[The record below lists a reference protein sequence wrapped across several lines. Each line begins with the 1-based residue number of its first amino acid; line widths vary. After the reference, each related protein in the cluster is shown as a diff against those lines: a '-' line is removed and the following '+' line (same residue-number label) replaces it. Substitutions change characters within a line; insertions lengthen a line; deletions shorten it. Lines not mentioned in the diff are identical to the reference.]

1 MRGPRSR
8 ADERQIMPTRPDRLA
23 QVAGFNIDRVAAA
36 AGDDPEVLRLENL
49 DTDLA
54 PPPEAVEATLEA
66 VRDPSANSYLPFTGR
81 PDLRSAVADRVGAR
95 SGVAYDGD
103 SEVVI
108 TASDGDGLL
117 DALIAV
123 TDAGDE
129 VIVTDPTYAGIV
141 NRVRLA
147 DAVPRMVPMRAVDG
161 AWRLDLEALAASVRP
176 TTRAIML
183 QNPSFPSGYVLTEA
197 EWRAVCALC
206 VDHDLWLIYWA
217 WMEGIVYDGGA
228 VIHPASYPGMSERT
242 ITVGSVSM
250 EQRMIGWRIGW
261 IVAPAGVMSDLSV
274 VHIYNGIV
282 AGGIAQ
288 AGALAALT
296 AADDGL
302 AASVE
307 EWQRRRDTIGL
318 QLPGLPMIPAAGG
331 WSQLVDARALGV
343 EPAALS
349 QALLGRRVAATPM
362 TGWGGPIADRHVRLV
377 FSREP
382 VPRLELLGRRF
393 ELALHDA
400 GATPWTAPTAP

>member
-1 MRGPRSR
+1 
-8 ADERQIMPTRPDRLA
+8 MPTRPDRLA
-23 QVAGFNIDRVAAA
+23 RVAGFSIDRVAAA

-54 PPPEAVEATLEA
+54 PPREAVEATIAA
-66 VRDPSANSYLPFTGR
+66 VGNPSANSYLPFTGR
-81 PDLRSAVADRVGAR
+81 LDLRRAVAARVGAR
-95 SGVAYDGD
+95 SGVPYDAD

-117 DALIAV
+117 DALLAV

-129 VIVTDPTYAGIV
+129 VVVTDPTYAGIV

-147 DAVPRMVPMRAVDG
+147 DAIPRAVPMRVVDG
-161 AWRLDLEALAASVRP
+161 AWRLDVDALAASVGP
-176 TTRAIML
+176 ATRAIML
-183 QNPSFPSGYVLTEA
+183 QNPSFPSGYVLTDA

-206 VDHDLWLIYWA
+206 VEHDLWLIYWA
-217 WMEGIVYDGGA
+217 FMEGIVYDGGA
-228 VIHPASYPGMSERT
+228 VIQPASYPGMRERT

-261 IVAPAGVMSDLSV
+261 IVAPAELMADLSV

-302 AASVE
+302 APSVQ
-307 EWQRRRDTIGL
+307 EWQRRRDTVGL
-318 QLPGLPMIPAAGG
+318 QLQGLPMIRAAGG

-343 EPAALS
+343 DPAVLS
-349 QALLGRRVAATPM
+349 QALLAQRVAATPM
-362 TGWGGPIADRHVRLV
+362 SGWGGPVADRHVRLV

-382 VPRLELLGRRF
+382 VARLELLGRRF
-393 ELALHDA
+393 ELALHEA
-400 GATPWTAPTAP
+400 GGTAWTAPTVP